1 MADEGRGL
9 ALVIL
14 GIVAVIAVVGLV
26 LLFLGVRSTGQA
38 TTVGYYDPS
47 GMGRFGG
54 SPVWETQTW
63 GRDVAY
69 PGNGEAYYRIDTSDN
84 SARLTRGAASA
95 ANQRWVG
102 STEPAIV
109 RRGPTGARSPLYA
122 D

>member
-26 LLFLGVRSTGQA
+26 LLFVGARSTGQA

-69 PGNGEAYYRIDTSDN
+69 PGGPDAYYRIDTSDN
-84 SARLTRGAASA
+84 GARLTRGSNSA
-95 ANQRWVG
+95 VNQQWVG
-102 STEPAIV
+102 STEPAIS
-109 RRGPTGARSPLYA
+109 REGPTGANSPLYG
-122 D
+122 

>member
-1 MADEGRGL
+1 MADEGKGL

-26 LLFLGVRSTGQA
+26 LLFVGARPTGQVA
-38 TTVGYYDPS
+38 NTAGYYDPS

-63 GRDVAY
+63 GRDVGY
-69 PGNGEAYYRIDTSDN
+69 PGNGEAYYRIDTGDN
-84 SARLTRGAASA
+84 GARLTRGANSA
-95 ANQRWVG
+95 VEQRWVG

-109 RRGPTGARSPLYA
+109 REGPTGARSPLYG
-122 D
+122 